1 MNIKNKLQCDLLE
14 RKNCFSTKLH
24 LFLSREK
31 NNCED
36 GVVILFKYEPVGKN
50 QIMPFPNKSS
60 LPAAPKQ

>member
-1 MNIKNKLQCDLLE
+1 MRFIRTKKLILNQIAP
-14 RKNCFSTKLH
+14 FSFK
-24 LFLSREK
+24 RK